1 MKGQAASILARLR
14 DVAKKHKISYQQALL
29 LFSQEEFLRRLSH
42 SRYANNLILKG
53 GLLLYYTSSN
63 PARTTMDADFLLHRY
78 NNQEGSVRELL
89 QEIINIPGDNDFISF
104 SIEKIHT
111 SPHQHTYSGI
121 HTQLKAHIKKTN
133 VDLSIDLGVGDKIVP
148 EPVKRILSP
157 ILPDQPHVS
166 VLTYSFESVIAEKFD
181 AMIVW
186 QALSGRTKDFWDI
199 YSLSKKEKF
208 DGTILQKAIRE
219 TLSHR
224 ETPLDKSVLNNA
236 LSLAADP
243 NMQNR
248 WRNFLEITQSA
259 PQSFEDVMKDISLFL
274 RPVADSIIHNRPF
287 PYEWLPGKMWQ
298 PKQQ

>member
-1 MKGQAASILARLR
+1 MKDQAASVLARLR
-14 DVAKKHKISYQQALL
+14 DVAKEHKISYQQALL

-121 HTQLKAHIKKTN
+121 HAQLKAHIKKTN

-157 ILPDQPHVS
+157 ILPVW
-166 VLTYSFESVIAEKFD
+166 IAKLN
-181 AMIVW
+181 ATGSW
-186 QALSGRTKDFWDI
+186 H
-199 YSLSKKEKF
+199 KKGCQEV
-208 DGTILQKAIRE
+208 Q
-219 TLSHR
+219 S
-224 ETPLDKSVLNNA
+224 
-236 LSLAADP
+236 
-243 NMQNR
+243 M
-248 WRNFLEITQSA
+248 LE
-259 PQSFEDVMKDISLFL
+259 
-274 RPVADSIIHNRPF
+274 
-287 PYEWLPGKMWQ
+287 
-298 PKQQ
+298 